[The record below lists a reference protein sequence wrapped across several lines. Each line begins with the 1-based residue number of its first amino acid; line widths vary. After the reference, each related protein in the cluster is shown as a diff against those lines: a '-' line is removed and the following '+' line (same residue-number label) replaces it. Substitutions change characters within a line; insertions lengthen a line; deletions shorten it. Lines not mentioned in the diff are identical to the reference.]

1 MAISIPIVTEFD
13 GGGISKAVQQFKQL
27 EGAGAKAQFA
37 IKKAAVPAAAALG
50 GLALALGD
58 SVKGAMEDAAAQ
70 EQLARQLFRSAGA
83 TDDAIKATENWISAQ
98 GQALG
103 VTDDE
108 LRPSLARLVSQT
120 HDVAKAQELAAL
132 SMDIAAATGKPL
144 ATVTEAVAKAAGGQL
159 NALSK
164 LSPELKGMIKD
175 GIDASE
181 AFYILDDA
189 FGGAAKTAAGTA
201 EGGFKRLSLTLA
213 ETKESIGAAL
223 LPIVEKALPILQKF
237 ADWAQKN
244 PNLFLGIA
252 AAIGAVATAITAVNF
267 AMALNPFTAI
277 AAGVALLGVALV
289 AAYKK
294 FEGFRNVVNST
305 INFVSDA
312 FESMGNAIISV
323 LNAVIR
329 AFNILPGK
337 NLPTIPHIS
346 LGKVGGGAA
355 GGGGG
360 GGLAIPM
367 MAEGGIVTSPTLAM
381 IGEAGPEAVIP
392 LSRLGQAGG
401 GVTINVHG
409 GDPNAVVDALR
420 RYMRTNGAVPIRTA
434 AAI

>member
-1 MAISIPIVTEFD
+1 MAISIPIISEFVD
-13 GGGISKAVQQFKQL
+13 SGVKKAVKEFKQL
-27 EGAGAKAQFA
+27 ETTGQKAQFA
-37 IKKAAVPAAAALG
+37 IKKAAVPAAAALA
-50 GLALALGD
+50 GLGAALFDAT
-58 SVKGAMEDAAAQ
+58 KGAMEDAAAQ

-83 TDDAIKATENWISAQ
+83 TDDAIKATEDWISAQ

-223 LPIVEKALPILQKF
+223 LPIVEKALPVLQKF
-237 ADWAQKN
+237 ATWASEN
-244 PNLFLGIA
+244 PNTFLAIA
-252 AAIGAVATAITAVNF
+252 GAITAVSVAIMAVNF

-277 AAGVALLGVALV
+277 AAGIALLVVGLAT
-289 AAYKK
+289 AYNK
-294 FEGFRNVVNST
+294 FEGFRNVVNAT
-305 INFVSDA
+305 VNFVADA
-312 FESMGNAIISV
+312 FETMANAVIMTINAI
-323 LNAVIR
+323 IR

-337 NLPTIPHIS
+337 NIPTIPHLSIGS
-346 LGKVGGGAA
+346 IGGNSAQ

-360 GGLAIPM
+360 IPK
-367 MAEGGIVTSPTLAM
+367 MAEGGIVTSPTLAL
-381 IGEAGPEAVIP
+381 IGEAGPEAVVP
-392 LSRLGQAGG
+392 LSKMGGMG
-401 GVTINVHG
+401 GVTINVNG